1 MKKIEDILNY
11 LSGYTSNFRDDFF
24 IIGSTALLLS
34 GYDIGHVNDID
45 ILTSTKDADYLKIE
59 LKEFL
64 LDFQPEKETL
74 FRSNFGRF
82 LINNIEI
89 EVMGDLEIRKNDVW
103 QKLQIIDYKIVELE
117 NISLKTPK
125 PIELQRILKLFERNK
140 DLEKL
145 KRYF

>member
-1 MKKIEDILNY
+1 MKNVEDILNY
-11 LSGYTSNFRDDFF
+11 LSKYTSNFSDDFF

-34 GYDIGHVNDID
+34 GYDIGHINDID
-45 ILTSTKDADYLKIE
+45 ILTSTKDADYLKTE

-64 LDFQPEKETL
+64 LDFQPEKDTL
-74 FRSNFGRF
+74 FRSNFAKF

-117 NISLKTPK
+117 NISLKIPN
-125 PIELQRILKLFERNK
+125 PVELQRILKLFGRNK